1 MDRRRR
7 AAWLVLAVGITAID
21 LWSKSP
27 WKYPPHE
34 GYPHKYLE
42 PTSYAV
48 IEGWLHIHAVWNE
61 GGVWSL
67 PIAPTLLLIATL
79 LAVPALVL
87 WLLWPA
93 EARTWESA
101 GKMLVLG
108 GAIGNLY
115 DRIAYGAVRDFVDVY
130 LFDWNYP
137 VFNVA
142 DAALVAGIVILL
154 VYSWR
159 DRNKPET
166 PARAGAAG

>member
-7 AAWLVLAVGITAID
+7 AVWLVLAVGITILD

-27 WKYPPHE
+27 WKYPPHA
-34 GYPHKYLE
+34 GYPHQYLE
-42 PTSYAV
+42 STNLEV
-48 IEGWLHIHAVWNE
+48 IPDWFYIRAVWNE

-67 PIAPTLLLIATL
+67 PVPPTVLLVATL

-87 WLLWPA
+87 WLLWPKHA
-93 EARTWESA
+93 HFWDSA

-115 DRIAYGAVRDFVDVY
+115 DRTAYEAVRDFVDVY
-130 LFDWNYP
+130 LFGWNYP

-142 DAALVAGIVILL
+142 DAALVVGIVILL
-154 VYSWR
+154 IRSWR
-159 DRNKPET
+159 DRRKPET
-166 PARAGAAG
+166 AA